1 MFSVEQLLK
10 LLPFTGRAIVYM
22 DHGEAQ
28 SVIVLTDGQIMAD
41 LSLMIELVKRAG
53 YDVRKK

>member
-1 MFSVEQLLK
+1 MFTVEQFLK
-10 LLPFTGRAIVYM
+10 LLPFTGRAVVYM
-22 DHGEAQ
+22 DRGEAQ
-28 SVIVLTDGQIMAD
+28 SVLILTDGQVMAD

>member
-1 MFSVEQLLK
+1 MK
-10 LLPFTGRAIVYM
+10 LLPFTGRAVVYM
-22 DHGEAQ
+22 DRGEAQ
-28 SVIVLTDGQIMAD
+28 SVLVLTDGQVMAD